1 VRKAIEAK
9 NLSVSYNENKVLR
22 DFSITI
28 YEGDFTSILGPNG
41 AGKTTLMK
49 ALTGVIKNVTGEI
62 FIFGKPL
69 RYYKRRDFAR
79 HVSFLPQDPQISL
92 PFLVRD
98 IVMMGRFPYLRR
110 FEMEGP
116 HDSEVVDYAMRLMG
130 IENLASRR
138 LGELSGGEVK
148 RVFIAQAI
156 AQESDILFL
165 DEPIANLDINYQ
177 NEIFRMLK
185 KFNEE
190 MKKTIVIIT
199 HDINH
204 ALRFARRV
212 VLLKNGRIVREG
224 MVDEV
229 VNIDTIRSVF
239 KTDAWIE
246 YDRDGRPYVLF

>member
-1 VRKAIEAK
+1 VRKAVEAI
-9 NLSVSYNENKVLR
+9 NLSVSYDGNQVLK

-28 YEGDFTSILGPNG
+28 YEGDFISILGPNG

-62 FIFGKPL
+62 LIFGRPL
-69 RYYKRRDFAR
+69 RSYRRRDFAR

-110 FEMEGP
+110 FEMEST
-116 HDSEVVDYAMRLMG
+116 HDIEVVENAMRLMG
-130 IENLASRR
+130 IENLAMRR

-156 AQESDILFL
+156 AQESDILFF

-177 NEIFRMLK
+177 NEIFKMLK

-190 MKKTIVIIT
+190 MGKTIVIIT

-204 ALRFARRV
+204 AMRFARRV
-212 VLLKNGRIVREG
+212 VLLKGGKVYSEGRAE
-224 MVDEV
+224 EV
-229 VNIDTIRSVF
+229 INMETIHSVF

>member
-1 VRKAIEAK
+1 
-9 NLSVSYNENKVLR
+9 
-22 DFSITI
+22 
-28 YEGDFTSILGPNG
+28 
-41 AGKTTLMK
+41 
-49 ALTGVIKNVTGEI
+49 
-62 FIFGKPL
+62 
-69 RYYKRRDFAR
+69 
-79 HVSFLPQDPQISL
+79 VSFLPQDPQTSH

-110 FEMEGP
+110 FEMEST
-116 HDSEVVDYAMRLMG
+116 HDIEVVQNAMRLMG
-130 IENLASRR
+130 IENLAMRR

-156 AQESDILFL
+156 AQESDILFF

-177 NEIFRMLK
+177 NEIFKMLK

-190 MKKTIVIIT
+190 MGKTIVIIT

-204 ALRFARRV
+204 AMRFARRV
-212 VLLKNGRIVREG
+212 VLLKGGKVYSEGRAE
-224 MVDEV
+224 EV
-229 VNIDTIRSVF
+229 INMETIHSVF

>member
-1 VRKAIEAK
+1 MGKAIEAR
-9 NLSVSYNENKVLR
+9 NLSVSYDGNQILR
-22 DFSITI
+22 DFCISI
-28 YEGDFTSILGPNG
+28 YEGDFISILGPNG

-49 ALTGVIKNVTGEI
+49 ALTGVIKNATGEI
-62 FIFGKPL
+62 LIFGKPL
-69 RYYKRRDFAR
+69 RYYRRRDFAR
-79 HVSFLPQDPQISL
+79 HVSFLPQDPQVSL

-98 IVMMGRFPYLRR
+98 IVMMGRFPYMRR
-110 FEMEGP
+110 FEMESP
-116 HDSEVVDYAMRLMG
+116 HDSEVVESAMTLMG
-130 IENLASRR
+130 IENLAMRR

-177 NEIFRMLK
+177 SEIFRVLK

-190 MKKTIVIIT
+190 MNKTIVIIT

-212 VLLKNGRIVREG
+212 VLLKEGKVVREG
-224 MVDEV
+224 RADEV
-229 VNIDTIRSVF
+229 VNVETIRSVF

>member
-1 VRKAIEAK
+1 MRKAIEAR
-9 NLSVSYNENKVLR
+9 NLSVNYDGNQVLR
-22 DFSITI
+22 DFYISI
-28 YEGDFTSILGPNG
+28 YEGDFISILGPNG

-49 ALTGVIKNVTGEI
+49 ALTGVIKNATGEI
-62 FIFGKPL
+62 LIFGKPL
-69 RYYKRRDFAR
+69 RYYRRRDFAR
-79 HVSFLPQDPQISL
+79 HVSFLPQDPQVSL

-98 IVMMGRFPYLRR
+98 IVMMGRFPYMRR

-116 HDSEVVDYAMRLMG
+116 HDSEVVEYAMKLMG
-130 IENLASRR
+130 IENLAMRR

-177 NEIFRMLK
+177 SEIFRMLK

-190 MKKTIVIIT
+190 MNKTIVIIT

-212 VLLKNGRIVREG
+212 VLLKEG
-224 MVDEV
+224 KVVKEGKADEV
-229 VNIDTIRSVF
+229 VNVETIRSVF

-246 YDRDGRPYVLF
+246 YDRDGKPYVLF